1 MKAFKAI
8 VTREWRF
15 LSKDKRTAAVVL
27 LGPIFFAL
35 IIGAVYSE
43 KKITR
48 VKVAIVDMDN
58 SALSREI
65 TSTIVNSEPFTL
77 GGYTESADDFE
88 GLTAAG
94 EAQACFVFPPH
105 FERDLKSGKGA
116 GVEVLVDSS
125 NLIAGNVA
133 VTAAGSILS
142 AWSVGVDMKKIRM
155 HGTGPQTLA
164 RRTAAPIGLQTR
176 LLFNPAFNANYANFL
191 VLGFLGVAVQLA
203 PLLAASRAG
212 ANEFAVI
219 PGDLPAGG
227 RHPVVLAMGKCCAY
241 VAVIWPLTWLTLRF
255 AMFVFDLPMRGSELL
270 LSAGTLWFVFNL
282 AGLGFAISCFAKEA
296 LFATEV
302 CALLTMPNFLLSGFS
317 WPVFAMPGAM
327 KLAAYLLPMNPFV
340 FLLRK
345 IALMDAGLGD
355 LRFEFALLAAWTAVA
370 GTLALI
376 GSARITAH
384 HSAGEAR
391 A

>member
-1 MKAFKAI
+1 MKTFGAI
-8 VTREWRF
+8 VMLEWRF
-15 LSKDKRTAAVVL
+15 LLKDKRTSAVIL
-27 LGPIFFAL
+27 FGPLVFTL
-35 IIGAVYSE
+35 IIGTVYSE

-48 VKVAIVDMDN
+48 LKVAIVDMDK
-58 SALSREI
+58 SALSRTI
-65 TSTIVNSEPFTL
+65 TSAIVNSEPFTL
-77 GGYTESADDFE
+77 GGYTDSAGDFE
-88 GLTAAG
+88 ELAAAG

-105 FERDLKSGKGA
+105 FERDVKSGKGA

-142 AWSVGVDMKKIRM
+142 TWSVAVDMKKIRM
-155 HGTGPQTLA
+155 NGTGPQTLA
-164 RRTAAPIGLQTR
+164 RRVAAPIGLQTR
-176 LLFNPAFNANYANFL
+176 SLFNPAFNANYANFL

-212 ANEFAVI
+212 ASEFAVI
-219 PGDLPAGG
+219 PGDLPRGG
-227 RHPVVLAMGKCCAY
+227 RHPVVLAMAKCCAY
-241 VAVIWPLTWLTLRF
+241 VTVIWPLTWLTLRF
-255 AMFVFDLPMRGSELL
+255 AMSVFDLPMRGSELL

-282 AGLGFAISCFAKEA
+282 AGLSFAISCFVKEA
-296 LFATEV
+296 VFATEV
-302 CALLTMPNFLLSGFS
+302 CAFLTMPNFLLSGFS
-317 WPVFAMPGAM
+317 WPVFAMPSAL

-345 IALMDAGLGD
+345 IALMGAGPAD

-370 GTLALI
+370 GTLAVV
-376 GSARITAH
+376 GASRITAH
-384 HSAGEAR
+384 HAASEAQ